1 MKAAAGSR
9 YEENV
14 FVNCPFDETYRSLF
28 EAIVFCIY
36 ACGFRARCALELD
49 DSAPVRIEK
58 ICRIIG
64 ECQHG
69 VHDVS
74 RVQLDAATTL
84 PRFNMPFELGL
95 FLGARQ
101 YGHGKQ
107 RHKRCL
113 ILDSEP
119 YRYRSFLSDIAGQD
133 IKSHSDHPQKA
144 VRLTRDWLRN
154 ATDRDLPGGSA
165 IWKDYLAFQS
175 DLPGILHERRLSHHE
190 LIFIDLSQVMA
201 VWLDER
207 ARRFELRE

>member
-69 VHDVS
+69 VHDDS

-95 FLGARQ
+95 FLAARQ

-133 IKSHSDHPQKA
+133 IKSHSDPPQKQFA
-144 VRLTRDWLRN
+144 SRGIGCAMRPTETFRAGVRSGRIIWRSSQTCRAFFTR
-154 ATDRDLPGGSA
+154 G
-165 IWKDYLAFQS
+165 
-175 DLPGILHERRLSHHE
+175 
-190 LIFIDLSQVMA
+190 V
-201 VWLDER
+201 
-207 ARRFELRE
+207 